1 MFSDLKKVFSA
12 SLMTVGVFLLPL
24 CSRADSDFHPTND
37 GGNFGLG
44 VEVGDPG
51 NWGIAGKIWVDSVNA
66 FAPAVKFN
74 DGGPAILQ
82 LDYLWHNFDI
92 IRLDHGEMP
101 FYIGL
106 GGDLLLSDTVQIAGR
121 IPLGISY
128 IFDKRN
134 FPVDLYFQI
143 VPTFWFFDSGV
154 TLDWYPEAGAHL
166 YL

>member
-1 MFSDLKKVFSA
+1 VFSKLRSGL
-12 SLMTVGVFLLPL
+12 SLGLALAGLFLTPL
-24 CSRADSDFHPTND
+24 AARADEDFHPTRD

-44 VEVGDPG
+44 VELGDPG
-51 NWGIAGKIWVDSVNA
+51 NWGITGKLWIDSVNA
-66 FAPAVKFN
+66 LQPAVKFN

-92 IRLDHGEMP
+92 IRLDRGGLP

-106 GGDLLLSDTVQIAGR
+106 GVNAVLTDSVQFAGR
-121 IPLGISY
+121 IPVGISY

-134 FPVDLYFQI
+134 FPVDIYFQL
-143 VPTFWFFDSGV
+143 VPTLWINSSIV
-154 TLDWYPEAGAHL
+154 TLDLYPEIGAHL